1 MELIFA
7 LLIVSFFI
15 MLNNIRVA
23 LTGSDNEFSEIF
35 IGLSSI
41 VFGFLFAIVV

>member
-7 LLIVSFFI
+7 LLIVFFFVI
-15 MLNNIRVA
+15 LNKVRVA
-23 LTGSDNEFSEIF
+23 LVGAHDESSEIF

-41 VFGFLFAIVV
+41 LFGFLFAIFV